1 MKEVGRRIRSLRIE
15 KGLKQEE
22 LAEML
27 KINRSTLSNIESGK
41 TPPSAQSLKEMKK
54 IFNISIDW
62 ILTGEKPGLDIN
74 DIKDAQKADV
84 IRILIFYLSNFEDLY
99 KHITEEFFYRLKP
112 LIDDRLIGDK
122 KVTKSP

>member
-41 TPPSAQSLKEMKK
+41 TPPTAATLIEMKN
-54 IFNISIDW
+54 IFGVSIDY
-62 ILTGEKPGLDIN
+62 ILTGKRPGLDIS
-74 DIKDAQKADV
+74 DVKDVQKADV